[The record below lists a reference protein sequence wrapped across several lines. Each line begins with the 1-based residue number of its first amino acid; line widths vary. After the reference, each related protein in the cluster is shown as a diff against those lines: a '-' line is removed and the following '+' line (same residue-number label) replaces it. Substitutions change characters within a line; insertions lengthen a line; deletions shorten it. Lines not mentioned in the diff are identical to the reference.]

1 MKRRTALAALIALGA
16 TALPLCARGQSARR
30 RKPFRIGWAVNIL
43 SEGERERSLAQ
54 LREFGWTEG
63 RDYTFVES
71 GVPFGQGFD
80 LAAERIVAQDPD
92 LIIVVNTAYAIAVQ
106 KRTATIPIVMWVT
119 GYPVEAGLAY
129 SLARPGRNV
138 TGNSGYAGTG
148 IWGKLLELL
157 REARPGLQRVGVML
171 DYLPPAHPPEEV
183 APMRAELKGGA
194 GALGLELTIAEVTA
208 PDRVKSGLAELS
220 RARSEA
226 LLVTTGPVLL
236 VAREEVL
243 EFALRNRM
251 PTITDW
257 DLLPDIKGL
266 RTTMVYSPPYAELRR
281 RTFEYVVRILRD
293 GAKPGELPIQRP
305 TKFELTIYLAS
316 ARAIGLTLPQ
326 SLLLRADR
334 VIE

>member
-1 MKRRTALAALIALGA
+1 MNRRKAVAALLALGA
-16 TALPLCARGQSARR
+16 IGHPLLAQGQTPRR
-30 RKPFRIGWAVNIL
+30 RSPFRIGWATNIF
-43 SEGERERSLAQ
+43 SEGERDRSLAQ
-54 LREFGWTEG
+54 LRELGWTEG

-71 GVPFGQGFD
+71 GVLFGQGFD
-80 LAAERIVAQDPD
+80 LAAERIVAENPD
-92 LIIVVNTAYAIAVQ
+92 LIIVVNTAYALAVQ

-119 GYPVEAGLAY
+119 GYPVEAGLAN
-129 SLARPGRNV
+129 SLARPGRNA

-157 REARPGLQRVGVML
+157 REVRPSLQRVGVML

-183 APMRAELKGGA
+183 APIRAELKGGA
-194 GALGLELTIAEVTA
+194 GALGLDVTIVEVTTR
-208 PDRVKSGLAELS
+208 DRVKSDLAELAQ
-220 RARSEA
+220 ARCEA
-226 LLVTTGPVLL
+226 LILTTGPVLL
-236 VAREEVL
+236 PARQEVL
-243 EFALRNRM
+243 EFALQHRI

-266 RTTMVYSPPYAELRR
+266 RSTMVYSPPYAELRR
-281 RTFEYVVRILRD
+281 KTFEYVVRILRD

-305 TKFELTIYLAS
+305 SKFELTLYIES